1 MIGFKC
7 NLSSNSQRRAQAFV
21 HLMTH
26 VTTKAMVMLLG
37 SFLLC
42 PAIASAKSIFS
53 DDHSKA
59 SLNKLALEKTTE
71 RTAERTTADND
82 DGMEQTM
89 RHNFSPEDRVRLR
102 KSLAE
107 YSKSTDPEHRQI
119 EARRRDM
126 RDSVKARFSAC
137 DKDLDD
143 TIDRTET
150 TECLPQVARH
160 FNQVDINDDGV
171 ISLDELEE
179 AQARI
184 VERERVIEA
193 KMEADKL
200 RDLSI
205 DSTLQSKRKAKQP
218 DNSSRKRAL

>member
-1 MIGFKC
+1 MSSSKR
-7 NLSSNSQRRAQAFV
+7 NLSNNNQALVQAIAPVLAQAIALVFG
-21 HLMTH
+21 
-26 VTTKAMVMLLG
+26 ALL
-37 SFLLC
+37 FC
-42 PAIASAKSIFS
+42 PVVVSAKSIFF
-53 DDHSKA
+53 DDHSKS
-59 SLNKLALEKTTE
+59 SLSKLAFDKTTE
-71 RTAERTTADND
+71 KSTSDKDNED
-82 DGMEQTM
+82 AMEQTM

-179 AQARI
+179 AQAKI

-193 KMEADKL
+193 KMEADKS
-200 RDLSI
+200 RDLAEESA
-205 DSTLQSKRKAKQP
+205 TQAKRKGKQS
-218 DNSSRKRAL
+218 DSISRKRAL